1 MSTTHKLIACIP
13 CDDLDIGAEIECEIT
28 FTYSPGRPAVM
39 YLRNGDPGYPADP
52 AEIELVS
59 ATPTQDGKYYSAGAE
74 NLEWLHDFAR
84 DWLESD
90 DGQNAAFEVV
100 ADDDERAREYAEEA
114 RAEMRRE
121 DR

>member
-1 MSTTHKLIACIP
+1 MSTHKLMATLP
-13 CDDLDIGAEIECEIT
+13 HGDPDLGAEIECQIT
-28 FTYSPGRPAVM
+28 FSYTRGRPAVM

-90 DGQNAAFEVV
+90 DGQNAAFEAV
-100 ADDDERAREYAEEA
+100 ADDDERAREYAAEA